1 MSQNTAS
8 AAPGVNASGSAPEKR
23 ELPSLWRRD
32 FACVV
37 RLTPSALAVET
48 PSLLDFSTFPPDAL
62 HAYVTTHNLAHS
74 YPRAAVSSPAPA
86 SGNGAGADAAASS
99 STPEFADADAAA
111 AYLGGLA
118 GRHFTAAPAPKEGEV
133 VVGFLLRCKVGGESG
148 FCTPQ
153 GDGRALGREIDGTS
167 DASLLAFAGWR
178 CATATRSPFEPQRS
192 ADVCMCVLEP
202 SCEAKSSRE

>member
-1 MSQNTAS
+1 MCRPTHALCSRSRDAL
-8 AAPGVNASGSAPEKR
+8 AARLLHLPARRTPRLRHDAQSRTQLSSRGCFFSCAR
-23 ELPSLWRRD
+23 ERQWRRRRRGGVEQH
-32 FACVV
+32 ARV
-37 RLTPSALAVET
+37 RRCS
-48 PSLLDFSTFPPDAL
+48 
-62 HAYVTTHNLAHS
+62 
-74 YPRAAVSSPAPA
+74 
-86 SGNGAGADAAASS
+86 
-99 STPEFADADAAA
+99 
-111 AYLGGLA
+111 LGGLA